1 MAKAKVNPYISVDLD
16 WAESQLATWRQY
28 VDEHPIHLLE
38 DRWGKKEMPKGGYAW
53 VVTATIEAQGK
64 FIEDTFAKY
73 LQLLEVVANMRKEK
87 EQEEMKLR
95 GDGEVN
101 SMMKRAMEKTS

>member
-1 MAKAKVNPYISVDLD
+1 MAKSKVNPYINVDLD

-28 VDEHPIHLLE
+28 VDEHPIHLLQ

-64 FIEDTFAKY
+64 FIEDTFARY
-73 LQLLEVVANMRKEK
+73 LQLLEVVANLRKEK
-87 EQEEMKLR
+87 EAEEMKLR
-95 GDGEVN
+95 GGGKMN
-101 SMMKRAMEKTS
+101 PMMAKDIE